1 MNQTS
6 YLLNKIKSRCDEVG
20 DCWIWKQGCSDSG
33 MPQMTVK
40 NKTMTVRRLVYA
52 EVHGGIPEG
61 KRVSPKCGHKKC
73 VSPECL
79 EAVTH
84 KHAHQNAARRGAH
97 SSMGKIVRTALAMR
111 ARSHITEEVVQR
123 IREFEGPIRL
133 ICAETGVSQSHAK
146 NIRRGTARRDFIAS
160 PFAGL
165 GSRT

>member
-1 MNQTS
+1 MSAPT

-20 DCWIWKQGCSDSG
+20 DCWLWKQGCSDSD
-33 MPQMTVK
+33 MPQITLG
-40 NKTMTVRRLVYA
+40 NKTRAVRRVVYA
-52 EVHGGIPEG
+52 EVHGEIPDG
-61 KRVSPKCGHKKC
+61 KVVSPKCGHKKC

-133 ICAETGVSQSHAK
+133 ICAETGVSESHAK
-146 NIRRGTARRDFIAS
+146 SIRQGKARRDFVAS

-165 GSRT
+165 GSRA